1 MSETKKEI
9 KKTSATIF
17 ESQLDVIK
25 TLPKSQQLE
34 VIYALFDYEMYGIE
48 PKSTLFSKN
57 KIIQTFWIMTKP
69 LIDKRLKWVENGR
82 KGGRPKKNENQTE
95 TKRKPNHNQTKTKRK
110 ADKEKD
116 MELDKEMEYPSPNG
130 EEITEHSHTPL
141 GGGARSDDK
150 KEDEYPEFA
159 GIGDYDELPVDENG
173 DWIWPEDD

>member
-48 PKSTLFSKN
+48 PKSALFSKN

-95 TKRKPNHNQTKTKRK
+95 TKSKPNHNQTKTKRK

-130 EEITEHSHTPL
+130 EEITEPSHTPL
-141 GGGARSDDK
+141 EGGARSDN
-150 KEDEYPEFA
+150 ESEEVLLPH
-159 GIGDYDELPVDENG
+159 IGTVDELPVDEDGN
-173 DWIWPEDD
+173 WIWPEDDY